1 MRIRIFLRILL
12 TLYILSFLFIAG
24 IVVCCAWNLIDKANP
39 IYWVDLLYG
48 DTVVKIVASIIAA
61 VIIVMSL
68 KFIFTGSR
76 EKKIK
81 TKTLKESES
90 GSIRVSVMAL
100 QDMVNR
106 YVMESK
112 EVRNHKASIIT
123 NEKGIDIDLRL
134 AVVPGTNIPE
144 LTSALQSGLK
154 DNIETYSGIF
164 VNNVDILVDDTSLAG
179 K

>member
-12 TLYILSFLFIAG
+12 TLYILSFIFIAG
-24 IVVCCAWNLIDKANP
+24 IVIFCAWNLIDKAHP
-39 IYWVDLLYG
+39 IYWIENLYG
-48 DTVVKIVASIIAA
+48 DTVVKIVASAIAA
-61 VIIVMSL
+61 VIIVLSL

-76 EKKIK
+76 DKKVK

-90 GSIRVSVMAL
+90 GSIRVSVLAL

-106 YVMESK
+106 YVMESSD
-112 EVRNHKASIIT
+112 VRNHRSRIIT
-123 NEKGIDIDLRL
+123 NEKGIDIDLKL
-134 AVVPGTNIPE
+134 AVIPGANIPE

-164 VNNVDILVDDTSLAG
+164 VNNVDILVDDTSLTG